1 MPSWGVWWT
10 STGLGPRFKGIPSQQ
25 RGADLFYP
33 LWSLQAHL
41 VGGWPTPLKNMTSSV
56 GMMTFP
62 IYGKIKAMF
71 QTTNQVW
78 MMWCFLTKW
87 SLKLVPLRWC
97 DGVTKLRVKLKR
109 QKLKCSWTKERS
121 YQRET
126 IRRIWDW
133 SDRNGD
139 TLSGCSHYFNLP
151 FIFSEMTHSGRYC
164 PLTAP
169 SQRPSVVAWIHP
181 VWSNVVNPQF

>member
-1 MPSWGVWWT
+1 MVNDGYILLIMVNIYIYIWI
-10 STGLGPRFKGIPSQQ
+10 LHGIWLMM
-25 RGADLFYP
+25 ANNN
-33 LWSLQAHL
+33 L
-41 VGGWPTPLKNMTSSV
+41 VGGWPTPLKNMTSSF

-87 SLKLVPLRWC
+87 SLKLVALGWC
-97 DGVTKLRVKLKR
+97 DGVTIKLRVKLKR

-133 SDRNGD
+133 SDRNG
-139 TLSGCSHYFNLP
+139 TLSGCSHYFKLP

-164 PLTAP
+164 SLTPP
-169 SQRPSVVAWIHP
+169 SQRPSVVAWIHR
-181 VWSNVVNPQF
+181 SNMGNRQF

>member
-1 MPSWGVWWT
+1 M
-10 STGLGPRFKGIPSQQ
+10 LIYGISSVYVYIYIWLMM
-25 RGADLFYP
+25 ANNN
-33 LWSLQAHL
+33 L

-87 SLKLVPLRWC
+87 RLKLVALGWC
-97 DGVTKLRVKLKR
+97 DSVTKLRVKLKR

-139 TLSGCSHYFNLP
+139 TLSGCSHF
-151 FIFSEMTHSGRYC
+151 FSEMTHSGRFIAHWHHH
-164 PLTAP
+164 PKASP
-169 SQRPSVVAWIHP
+169 SSVVSAWIHP
-181 VWSNVVNPQF
+181 VWSNRGNPQF